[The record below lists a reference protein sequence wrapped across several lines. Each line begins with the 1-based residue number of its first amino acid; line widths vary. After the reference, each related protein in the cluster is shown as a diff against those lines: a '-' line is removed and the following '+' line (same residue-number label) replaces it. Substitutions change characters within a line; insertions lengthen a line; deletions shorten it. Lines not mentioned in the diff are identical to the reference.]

1 MKKQRHMKITT
12 RRKWEGA
19 LFIFPWIIGFLIFWA
34 FPLGS
39 SLGISF
45 SQATLTDIFGGN
57 FVGMDNYLK
66 VIGDV
71 YFGTYFIGSLT
82 TAAIDIPII
91 VIFSLFIAVLLNREM
106 VGRSFFRSVFF
117 LPVIIS
123 GAIMKSM
130 MGIDATDLGFSEMF
144 SQGLGSLVSLL
155 GEDVIDRLGIILWQS
170 SVQILIFLAGLQ
182 TITPSMYEAAKI
194 DGASAWESFWK
205 ITIPQISPMILLNII
220 YSIIDSFTNSSN
232 QVIELLKSSMFEK
245 LDFGFAAA
253 LSWLYFAIILLII
266 LVIFLL
272 YLWIT
277 ADRSVRKRNEI

>member
-1 MKKQRHMKITT
+1 MKRHLKITT

-19 LFIFPWIIGFLIFWA
+19 LFILPWVIGFLIFWA

-39 SLGISF
+39 SLIISF
-45 SQATLTDIFGGN
+45 SEATVTNIFGGQ
-57 FVGMDNYLK
+57 FIGTENYLN
-66 VIGDV
+66 VFGDV
-71 YFGTYFIGSLT
+71 YFGSYFIGSLT
-82 TAAIDIPII
+82 TAAIDIPIS
-91 VIFSLFIAVLLNREM
+91 VIFSLFIAVLLNRKM

-130 MGIDATDLGFSEMF
+130 MGIDAANLGFSEMF
-144 SQGLGSLVSLL
+144 SQGLGSLVALL
-155 GEDVIDRLGIILWQS
+155 GEDVIDRLGVILWQS

-182 TITPSMYEAAKI
+182 TIAPSMYEAAEI

-220 YSIIDSFTNSSN
+220 YSIIDSLTSSSN
-232 QVIELLKSSMFEK
+232 KVIELLKSSMFEK
-245 LDFGFAAA
+245 LDFGFSAA
-253 LSWLYFAIILLII
+253 LSWLYFAIILAII
-266 LVIFLL
+266 LVVFLI